1 MLVYRI
7 VHKKYVGTLFAGG
20 LTGRWNSEG
29 KKVLYTAGTVSLAYL
44 ETLHHRKGLGFNND
58 FRIMV
63 IYLPSQASFLDIASS
78 QLPSGWRNF
87 RNYEACQ
94 RIGDDWFERSEHL
107 CLRVP
112 SAVVPENQNIIIN
125 TLHPDYPH
133 VKLIE
138 TFDFSPDERLE
149 QIIKQYRDQPSL

>member
-7 VHKKYVGTLFAGG
+7 VHKKYAHSLYAGG
-20 LTGRWNSEG
+20 LEGRWNSGG
-29 KKVLYTAGTVSLAYL
+29 KKVIYTAGNVSLAYL
-44 ETLHHRKGLGFNND
+44 ETLHHRRGLGFNND

-63 IYLPSQASFLDIASS
+63 IYLPPVATFLDIASS
-78 QLPSGWRNF
+78 QLPPGWRSF

-94 RIGDDWFERSEHL
+94 RMGDIWFDRAEHL

-112 SAVVPENQNIIIN
+112 SAVVPENQNVVIN
-125 TLHPDYPH
+125 TLHKDYKK

-138 TFDFSPDERLE
+138 TLNFTPDDRLE
-149 QIIKQYRDQPSL
+149 EVIKRHT